1 MRYSNLAGTLGVLAI
16 LSLVGCS
23 KPGEAS
29 TAGAPAGGA
38 TKGAPGGASGG
49 RGGPS
54 AMVLG
59 PSDVA
64 FVSTTTIESSIL
76 ISGDLK
82 PIEQIAVRSRVE
94 GDVVKVFARE
104 GDRVG
109 TGQLLAQFESAVQE
123 GDRASAAADVESAK
137 ADVSNAQWNAEQS
150 AELYKAGAIPER
162 DVRAAQQTLAAA
174 TARLAAA
181 EARLKGSQRNALD
194 TRILAPTTGVV
205 STRTV
210 DAGEH
215 VARGATL
222 FTVVRNDILELEAS
236 VPSRQANELKVGQSV
251 RFASSGRQLEGKIAR
266 IAPTINPANRS
277 ITVYIQVPNRDGAIK
292 GNSFATGRI
301 IGESIPNTIAIP
313 TSAVRQSA
321 RGDLPFVYRIEGGKV
336 QVAEVQLGIV
346 DETINQTQVLSGLSR
361 GDQIIVGNIGAL
373 GRGME
378 VRVVS
383 NETPQG
389 RPPADAD
396 AAAPRPKGGTSK
408 DGAAKDS
415 AARDSATKGRGSAG
429 RTTGG
434 SDTTKSR

>member
-1 MRYSNLAGTLGVLAI
+1 M
-16 LSLVGCS
+16 GCG

-29 TAGAPAGGA
+29 TAGAPADGAAKGG
-38 TKGAPGGASGG
+38 PGGAGGPGG
-49 RGGPS
+49 RGGPQ

-64 FVSTTTIESSIL
+64 DVTTTTIESSIL

-82 PIEQIAVRSRVE
+82 PIEEIAVRSRVE
-94 GDVVKVFARE
+94 GDVVRVYARE

-109 TGQLLAQFESAVQE
+109 TGQVLAQFENAVQE
-123 GDRASAAADVESAK
+123 GERVSAAADVESAK

-162 DVRAAQQTLAAA
+162 DVRAAQQALAAA

-194 TRILAPTTGVV
+194 TRILAPTTGVI

-210 DAGEH
+210 DNGEH
-215 VARGATL
+215 VVRGATL
-222 FTVVRNDILELEAS
+222 FTVVRNDVLELEAA
-236 VPSRQANELKVGQSV
+236 VPSRQANELKVGQAV
-251 RFASSGRQLEGKIAR
+251 RFASAGRQLEGRIAR

-301 IGESIPNTIAIP
+301 IGESVPNTIAVP

-321 RGDLPFVYRIEGGKV
+321 RGDAPFVYRIEGGKV
-336 QVAEVQLGIV
+336 QIAEVELGIV
-346 DETINQTQVLSGLSR
+346 DETINQTQILKGLSV
-361 GDQIIVGNIGAL
+361 GDEIIVGNIGAL

-378 VRVVS
+378 VRVVA
-383 NETPQG
+383 NEVQQG
-389 RPPADAD
+389 RAAGGAAPPAAVPGRDSTG
-396 AAAPRPKGGTSK
+396 KGGA
-408 DGAAKDS
+408 GP
-415 AARDSATKGRGSAG
+415 GG
-429 RTTGG
+429 RTTAG
-434 SDTTKSR
+434 SDTTRSR

>member
-1 MRYSNLAGTLGVLAI
+1 MRYSNLAGTCAVLVL
-16 LSLVGCS
+16 LSLVGCG

-29 TAGAPAGGA
+29 TAGAPAAGAAKGGTGGA
-38 TKGAPGGASGG
+38 AGG
-49 RGGPS
+49 RGGPQ

-59 PSDVA
+59 PTDVA
-64 FVSTTTIESSIL
+64 EVTTTTVESSIL

-82 PIEQIAVRSRVE
+82 PIEEIAVRSRVE

-109 TGQLLAQFESAVQE
+109 NGQVLAQFENAVQE
-123 GDRASAAADVESAK
+123 GERASAAADVESAK

-181 EARLKGSQRNALD
+181 EARFKGSQRNASD
-194 TRILAPTTGVV
+194 TRILSPTNGIV

-215 VARGATL
+215 VARGATI

-236 VPSRQANELKVGQSV
+236 VPSRQANDLKVGQAV
-251 RFASSGRQLEGKIAR
+251 RFSSAGRDLEGRIAR

-292 GNSFATGRI
+292 GHSFATGRI
-301 IGESIPNTIAIP
+301 IGESVPNTIAIP
-313 TSAVRQSA
+313 TAAVRQSA
-321 RGDLPFVYRIEGGKV
+321 RGDAPFVYRIEGGKV
-336 QVAEVQLGIV
+336 QIAEVELGIV
-346 DETINQTQVLSGLSR
+346 DETINKTQILKGLSV
-361 GDQIIVGNIGAL
+361 GDEIIVGNIGAL

-378 VRVVS
+378 VRVVA
-383 NETPQG
+383 NEAQQG
-389 RPPADAD
+389 RASTDDDKAG
-396 AAAPRPKGGTSK
+396 AARPKGASG
-408 DGAAKDS
+408 
-415 AARDSATKGRGSAG
+415 RDSSGKGGSAG
-429 RTTGG
+429 AGTDGRTTAG

>member
-1 MRYSNLAGTLGVLAI
+1 MRYSNLAGTLGVLAL
-16 LSLVGCS
+16 LSTVGCS

-29 TAGAPAGGA
+29 TAGGPGADAKGGA
-38 TKGAPGGASGG
+38 TKGGPGGPGG
-49 RGGPS
+49 RGGPQ

-59 PSDVA
+59 PTDVA
-64 FVSTTTIESSIL
+64 EVTTTTIESSIL

-82 PIEQIAVRSRVE
+82 PIEEIAVRSRVE

-109 TGQLLAQFESAVQE
+109 NGQVLAQFENAVQE
-123 GDRASAAADVESAK
+123 GERASAAADVESAK

-162 DVRAAQQTLAAA
+162 DVRTAQQTLAAA

-215 VARGATL
+215 VVRGATL
-222 FTVVRNDILELEAS
+222 FTVVRNDVLELEAA
-236 VPSRQANELKVGQSV
+236 VPSRQANELKVGQVV
-251 RFASSGRQLEGKIAR
+251 RFASSGRDLEGRIAR

-301 IGESIPNTIAIP
+301 IGQAVPNTIAIP
-313 TSAVRQSA
+313 TAAVRQSA
-321 RGDLPFVYRIEGGKV
+321 KGDAPFVYRIEGGKV
-336 QVAEVQLGIV
+336 QIAEVELGIV
-346 DETINQTQVLSGLSR
+346 DETINQTQILKGLNK
-361 GDQIIVGNIGAL
+361 GDEIIVGNIGAL

-383 NETPQG
+383 NEAQQG
-389 RPPADAD
+389 GGRSAGSDGGAGG
-396 AAAPRPKGGTSK
+396 RPKGGAGS
-408 DGAAKDS
+408 DSSANAAGAGPGGRS
-415 AARDSATKGRGSAG
+415 AAGR
-429 RTTGG
+429 
-434 SDTTKSR
+434 DTTKSR